1 MAVILFLLAIGVGA
15 AIGVAVYD
23 NNAEPASL
31 TALQQTTDQFTLGQ
45 LLAGAA
51 GLGFLLALLLV
62 LAATSTRGRR
72 ARRRELRTAAQDMED
87 RIDELERDRAQL
99 RNDLT
104 QLDRAVAERD
114 AAIAQRDHLLTY
126 KDEELVRRQEELL
139 RRTRR
144 PPVDQRPPAGA
155 GTGATS
161 ERTQYWNEPYG
172 TQDSEPVA
180 PMQDRPTRQFAPGHD
195 ERTGAGWAGPEGPT
209 RPVRRPGGAT

>member
-23 NNAEPASL
+23 NNAAPASL

-45 LLAGAA
+45 LLAAAA

-62 LAATSTRGRR
+62 LAASSTRGRR

-87 RIDELERDRAQL
+87 RIDELERDRARL

-104 QLDRAVAERD
+104 QLDQAVAERD
-114 AAIAQRDHLLTY
+114 AAIAHRDHLLTY

-139 RRTRR
+139 RRTG
-144 PPVDQRPPAGA
+144 RPPAGA
-155 GTGATS
+155 GAAP
-161 ERTQYWNEPYG
+161 ERAQHWNEPYG
-172 TQDSEPVA
+172 TYEGGPAA
-180 PMQDRPTRQFAPGHD
+180 PPQDRPTRQFGPGHD
-195 ERTGAGWAGPEGPT
+195 ERTGAGWTGPEEPT
-209 RPVRRPGGAT
+209 RPLRRPGGAT